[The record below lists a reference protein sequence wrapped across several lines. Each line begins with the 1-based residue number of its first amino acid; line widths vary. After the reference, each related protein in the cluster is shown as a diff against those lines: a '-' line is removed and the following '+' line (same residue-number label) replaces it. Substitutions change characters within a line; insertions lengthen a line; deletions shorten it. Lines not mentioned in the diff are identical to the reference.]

1 MDEEGDKA
9 AANHIVQE
17 AGERFKVEN
26 RSGNAQEEGGEG
38 AEVGYDLKHVSWTL
52 VRNGGDRSIE
62 RGSREVRH
70 ENVNIGK
77 KMEILKR
84 RLLGC
89 CELMNPGR
97 LDGGGGIALAG
108 LEAC

>member
-9 AANHIVQE
+9 ATNHIVQE

-26 RSGNAQEEGGEG
+26 RGGNAQEEGGEG

-52 VRNGGDRSIE
+52 VGNGGDRSIR

-77 KMEILKR
+77 KR